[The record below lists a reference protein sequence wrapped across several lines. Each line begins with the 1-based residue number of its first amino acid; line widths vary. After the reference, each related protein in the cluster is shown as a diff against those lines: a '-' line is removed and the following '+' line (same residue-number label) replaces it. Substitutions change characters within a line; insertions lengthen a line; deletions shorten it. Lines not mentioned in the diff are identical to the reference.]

1 MSTAPLWSEVERGAC
16 RALGPTACQGGVG
29 RVRQTAK
36 ESTILVSGC
45 GVAED
50 RVPVG
55 SDLAS

>member
-36 ESTILVSGC
+36 ESTILVSGSC
-45 GVAED
+45 GIAEE
-50 RVPVG
+50 
-55 SDLAS
+55 